1 LRQFPREYDDRT
13 SVLDSFSL
21 INIKEKNTILV
32 KLLSV
37 SSQKTANNKL
47 LTKAVLE
54 DSNGFL
60 AEAVWF
66 NRKYLTTQLLP
77 HVQKKIIVT

>member
-1 LRQFPREYDDRT
+1 LKQFPREYDDRT